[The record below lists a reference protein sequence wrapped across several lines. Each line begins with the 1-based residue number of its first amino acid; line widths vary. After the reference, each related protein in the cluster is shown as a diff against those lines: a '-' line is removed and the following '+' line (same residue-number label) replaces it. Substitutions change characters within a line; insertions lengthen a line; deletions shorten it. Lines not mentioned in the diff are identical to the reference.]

1 MALKFDGLDDAII
14 GFCTQGPNRSRIAY
28 DYDRIID
35 ILVDQGMT
43 EDEANEF
50 AEFNVLGAWMGEETP
65 VVVTLMRA
73 EDTLQ
78 MFAEEEEEE
87 TRQ

>member
-14 GFCTQGPNRSRIAY
+14 GFCTQGSNKARVAY
-28 DYDRIID
+28 DYDRIVD
-35 ILVDQGMT
+35 IFIEQGMT
-43 EDEANEF
+43 EDEA
-50 AEFNVLGAWMGEETP
+50 AEYVGFNVLGAWMGEETP